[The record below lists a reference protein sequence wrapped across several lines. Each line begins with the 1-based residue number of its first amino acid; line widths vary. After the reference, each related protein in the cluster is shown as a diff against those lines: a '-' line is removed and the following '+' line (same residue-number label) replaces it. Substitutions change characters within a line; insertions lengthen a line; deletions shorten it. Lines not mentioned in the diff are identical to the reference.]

1 MDSKVR
7 EINPTDTI
15 KNKLGMLTKK
25 GNEHGERR
33 ENEKNGNWKQRIG
46 NWVIGVITL
55 KWEIIWTGSLPHHA
69 GSYLKCYIPSWTL
82 IMK

>member
-33 ENEKNGNWKQRIG
+33 ENEKNGN
-46 NWVIGVITL
+46 
-55 KWEIIWTGSLPHHA
+55 
-69 GSYLKCYIPSWTL
+69 
-82 IMK
+82 